1 MRNIWTIFKK
11 EWDRV
16 IKDKRLVIS
25 VMILPGL
32 MIFLIY
38 TFIGTAMSSA
48 FDNNPSRIAIV
59 NQPDTFVQLIES
71 LSPEDVSEYQWITL
85 DQMEE
90 YRLLIDQ
97 GEWEYLIEFPENFEL
112 LISSL
117 PRPTVNV
124 YYNPNEVA
132 SSSVHSIYQGYL
144 YLYHQALM
152 DVLFDDPTAF
162 FISLDHLPVDENR
175 QTGMMMSML
184 LPMLV
189 VMFLFSGAMSI
200 GPESIAGEKER
211 GTIATLL
218 ITPVKRSHIAIG
230 KIMSLS
236 VLSLLSALSSFIGII
251 SSLPHLLGGQNINMS
266 IYGIIDYL
274 QILFLLFSTVF
285 VIVGIISVISA
296 YAKNLKEAGTLI
308 TPIYILTILVGVS
321 SMFGGGA
328 NQSHIMYLIPLYN
341 TVQSLTAILTFDVLA
356 WQFILVTVLANT
368 LYLIAFIYTL
378 NLMFQSEKIMFA
390 K

>member
-1 MRNIWTIFKK
+1 
-11 EWDRV
+11 
-16 IKDKRLVIS
+16 
-25 VMILPGL
+25 
-32 MIFLIY
+32 
-38 TFIGTAMSSA
+38 
-48 FDNNPSRIAIV
+48 
-59 NQPDTFVQLIES
+59 
-71 LSPEDVSEYQWITL
+71 
-85 DQMEE
+85 
-90 YRLLIDQ
+90 
-97 GEWEYLIEFPENFEL
+97 
-112 LISSL
+112 
-117 PRPTVNV
+117 
-124 YYNPNEVA
+124 
-132 SSSVHSIYQGYL
+132 
-144 YLYHQALM
+144 
-152 DVLFDDPTAF
+152 
-162 FISLDHLPVDENR
+162 
-175 QTGMMMSML
+175 
-184 LPMLV
+184 
-189 VMFLFSGAMSI
+189 
-200 GPESIAGEKER
+200 KER

-368 LYLIAFIYTL
+368 LYLIAFIFTL

>member
-48 FDNNPSRIAIV
+48 FENNPSRIAIV
-59 NQPDTFVQLIES
+59 NQPETFVQLMES
-71 LSPEDVSEYQWITL
+71 LSPEDVSKYQWITL

-90 YRLLIDQ
+90 YQLLIDQ
-97 GEWEYLIEFPENFEL
+97 GEWEYLIVFPENFEV

-117 PRPTVNV
+117 PRPTIEV

-132 SSSVHSIYQGYL
+132 SSSVHAVYQGHL

-162 FISLDHLPVDENR
+162 FISLDHVPVDENR
-175 QTGMMMSML
+175 QIGLMMSML

-251 SSLPHLLGGQNINMS
+251 SSLPHLFGGQNIDMS

-356 WQFILVTVLANT
+356 WQFILVTILANT
-368 LYLIAFIYTL
+368 FYLIAFIYTL

>member
-48 FDNNPSRIAIV
+48 FENNPSRIAIV
-59 NQPDTFVQLIES
+59 NNPSTFIQLLGTLDPNDTSDYES
-71 LSPEDVSEYQWITL
+71 ITNDQVEEYQ
-85 DQMEE
+85 
-90 YRLLIDQ
+90 LLIDQ
-97 GEWEYLIEFPENFEL
+97 GEWEYLIVFPENFEV

-117 PRPTVNV
+117 PRPTVHV
-124 YYNPNEVA
+124 YFNPNEVA

-144 YLYHQALM
+144 HFYHQELM
-152 DVLFDDPTAF
+152 NVLFDDPTAF
-162 FISLDHLPVDENR
+162 LIALDHLPVDENR

-236 VLSLLSALSSFIGII
+236 VLSLLSALSSFVGII
-251 SSLPHLLGGQNINMS
+251 SSLPHLLGGQNIDMS
-266 IYGIIDYL
+266 IYGMIDYL

-356 WQFILVTVLANT
+356 WQFILVTFLRIPSIW
-368 LYLIAFIYTL
+368 LCLFIR
-378 NLMFQSEKIMFA
+378 
-390 K
+390 